1 MLRFFIHKGFIKERT
16 TCLIRQRCLVI
27 TRIYVYIAIKSASR
41 TSHSIYSPPLSNKT
55 ILIPPLFITS
65 VCTKTGH
72 WTVMYLCV
80 RGIDVTSFYH
90 FNIRFRNCSDSVLYL
105 VFHFFYHC
113 IRYGYVPLV
122 VNGHFLIHHRV
133 CN

>member
-16 TCLIRQRCLVI
+16 TCLIRQLCLVI

-41 TSHSIYSPPLSNKT
+41 RSHSIYSPPLSHKT
-55 ILIPPLFITS
+55 ILTPSLFITS
-65 VCTKTGH
+65 VCTKTGN
-72 WTVMYLCV
+72 WTVMYLCA

-90 FNIRFRNCSDSVLYL
+90 FNIRFQNCSDSVLYL
-105 VFHFFYHC
+105 VFHFLL
-113 IRYGYVPLV
+113 PLDTIWICSTCRKRSFP
-122 VNGHFLIHHRV
+122 HSSPV